1 MQNAANVIPHPGQR
15 LRPRAPAER
24 RAPDTG
30 RVLRQTRDLKAETAS
45 DLEDLVCANLMAA
58 ELAVLSV
65 SERIPDDIAIYAV
78 FEARDRARE
87 LHAAFYALVEGA

>member
-1 MQNAANVIPHPGQR
+1 MPHAASITPSTVTR
-15 LRPRAPAER
+15 LRPRAPAAR

-58 ELAVLSV
+58 ELAVLSI
-65 SERIPDDIAIYAV
+65 SERIPDDVAIYAV

-87 LHAAFYALVEGA
+87 LHAAFYTLVEGA

>member
-1 MQNAANVIPHPGQR
+1 MPHAATVTPVAPR
-15 LRPRAPAER
+15 LRTSAAAAR

-30 RVLRQTRDLKAETAS
+30 RVLRQTRDLRLRTAS
-45 DLEDLVCANLMAA
+45 DLEDLVSANLMAA

-65 SERIPDDIAIYAV
+65 SERIPDDVAIYAV